1 MPNFFSSSQD
11 VVNIWDYLSLRFGV
25 VQGLQGL
32 MGPLNFTKSY
42 MDSVLEVARP
52 YIEFHSNWP
61 VEYG

>member
-1 MPNFFSSSQD
+1 MPNFSSSSLD
-11 VVNIWDYLSLRFGV
+11 LVNIWDYLSLRVVV

-32 MGPLNFTKSY
+32 RGPLNLTKSY